1 MIQTL
6 KMQFKIVIVF
16 ALMQIA
22 AGDLIGWNRTRNT
35 AHKHMMVRNKIGDSA
50 LVDQYREFYRL
61 QKLHSAVVKNI
72 KKRSVDQVDD
82 EQSEK
87 SKQQPK
93 KKNVRLNRFRN
104 FRKFHA

>member
-1 MIQTL
+1 
-6 KMQFKIVIVF
+6 MQFKIIIVL

-35 AHKHMMVRNKIGDSA
+35 AHKHMLVRNKIGDSA
-50 LVDQYREFYRL
+50 LVDQYRQFYRL

-72 KKRSVDQVDD
+72 KKRSVDQVDA
-82 EQSEK
+82 EPAEEP
-87 SKQQPK
+87 KQEPK
-93 KKNVRLNRFRN
+93 KKNGRLNRFRN

>member
-1 MIQTL
+1 
-6 KMQFKIVIVF
+6 MQFKIIIVL

-35 AHKHMMVRNKIGDSA
+35 AHKHMMVRNKIGDTA
-50 LVDQYREFYRL
+50 LIDQYRQFYRL

-82 EQSEK
+82 EHSE
-87 SKQQPK
+87 QPK
-93 KKNVRLNRFRN
+93 RRAPPKLT
-104 FRKFHA
+104 FHVPFQLK

>member
-1 MIQTL
+1 
-6 KMQFKIVIVF
+6 MQFKIVIVL

-35 AHKHMMVRNKIGDSA
+35 AHKHMLVRNKIGDSA
-50 LVDQYREFYRL
+50 LVDQYRQFYRH

-72 KKRSVDQVDD
+72 KKRSVDQVDAEP
-82 EQSEK
+82 EQAAEE
-87 SKQQPK
+87 SKQEPK
-93 KKNVRLNRFRN
+93 KKSGRLNRFRN

>member
-1 MIQTL
+1 
-6 KMQFKIVIVF
+6 MQFKIVIVL

-50 LVDQYREFYRL
+50 LVDQYRAFYRL
-61 QKLHSAVVKNI
+61 QKLHSAVKKNI

-82 EQSEK
+82 IEHSEK
-87 SKQQPK
+87 PKQQPK
-93 KKNVRLNRFRN
+93 KKNGRLNRFR
-104 FRKFHA
+104 RFHA